1 MKKTLIALWKNEDA
15 QDLIEY
21 TLLVAFIMVASAA
34 LMIANGGG
42 IQGILFITTTN
53 LNAANN
59 QAAGS

>member
-1 MKKTLIALWKNEDA
+1 MNFLNDEAG

-21 TLLVAFIMVASAA
+21 TLLIGFAVAASAA

-53 LNAANN
+53 LNAANTV
-59 QAAGS
+59 ASWR